1 MTSDILL
8 YLVVCLSVC
17 LCYVVVYCRYGTA
30 MVHLDPATKT
40 VRLANGSTIQYNKV
54 GRLAGGVCVSTV
66 VLKYTCTRSVVVVK
80 YCNNKPPSY
89 MCNVYRM
96 LYVCI
101 VSHAG

>member
-1 MTSDILL
+1 
-8 YLVVCLSVC
+8 
-17 LCYVVVYCRYGTA
+17 

-66 VLKYTCTRSVVVVK
+66 EQYTVVLKYTCTRSVVVYK
-80 YCNNKPPSY
+80 CCSNKPPFC